1 MATWAELAATAPE
14 LAERGRLLFYRT
26 ETGEAMLATVHA
38 AEPPRLHPIWIAIL
52 DGRLYAF
59 IGRSPKRTS
68 LGLDGR
74 YALHSHVNPAV
85 PSEFSVRGRATLVA
99 AGSERDAI
107 AAQWYF
113 EPGSEYELFEFD
125 VESAVL
131 GVRDT
136 DDEWPPRYTIWR
148 SRGDA

>member
-1 MATWAELAATAPE
+1 MATWAQMAGAAPE
-14 LAERGRLLFYRT
+14 LADRGRRLFYRT
-26 ETGEAMLATVHA
+26 ETGEAILATVWGD
-38 AEPPRLHPIWIAIL
+38 EPPRLHPIWISII

-68 LGLDGR
+68 LELDGR
-74 YALHSHVNPAV
+74 YALHSHVVPGV
-85 PSEFSVRGRATLVA
+85 PSEFSVRGRAALVA
-99 AGSERDAI
+99 AGPARDAI
-107 AAQWYF
+107 AARWYF

-136 DDEWPPRYTIWR
+136 DDEWPPRYSTWR
-148 SRGDA
+148 AAE